1 MTIAPFAAGS
11 AAADLNT
18 RRLVAMKASLGTLS
32 NQLSTGRTAETYGG
46 LGSGRTQSLAA
57 RAQIGA
63 LDGYIAAAGTG
74 ANRVALAT
82 ASVQQVATL
91 GSTAYSGLVGAQA
104 SSGAAGR
111 PLLQQSAAGQLGGVL
126 DALNQSDG
134 RQYILGGR
142 VTDRPPV
149 ETESRLLD
157 GDSEAGLDGVKA
169 VIAERQSADLGAGT
183 TKTGRLDLSAAGA
196 AVSLSESASAGVR
209 ENFGFTLGRVVSSN
223 PGGLSV
229 ALTAAQPSTAT
240 LSFTSQPRDGDI
252 VRVTVRNADGSQG
265 FVDLT
270 ARTAG
275 AVGDDTFAIGAD
287 AATSAQNLTA
297 ALAGKSFDGKSFTG
311 KAVVGA
317 QSANPPGAAVAL
329 SGGTPASASVTV
341 GTGLA
346 AGDSLQVT
354 VGLRDGTSKTL
365 SLTAGDGT
373 KAGSFAI
380 GATPAATAANLSA
393 ALATALDSTART
405 DLAASSAVR
414 AANDFFAGSSSPGL
428 NPRRVATDADG
439 NATGFVADPSGRTVI
454 WYKGDDTS
462 ADPRRTA
469 TVPVS
474 RDQSVGIG
482 VQANEAAFRAT
493 LSGLA
498 VLATT
503 SFGGTETDTPRFDAY
518 SARVQAQL
526 RPGDGQPSVQGIAS
540 ELSLA
545 SVQIATQKTQNT
557 ATKSMLEKTVDGVE
571 TVSTEET
578 AAKLLSLQNQL
589 QASYQATSMLS
600 KLSLTN
606 YL

>member
-32 NQLSTGRTAETYGG
+32 NQLSSGRTADTYGG
-46 LGSGRTQSLAA
+46 LGAGRTQSLGA
-57 RAQIGA
+57 RAQISA
-63 LDGYIAAAGTG
+63 LDGFIAAAGTG

-91 GSTAYSGLVGAQA
+91 GSAAYSGLVGAQA
-104 SSGAAGR
+104 ASGAGAR
-111 PLLQQSAAGQLGGVL
+111 PTLQQSAAGQLGGVL
-126 DALNQSDG
+126 DALNQSNG
-134 RQYILGGR
+134 SLYILGGR

-149 ETESRLLD
+149 ETASRILD
-157 GDSEAGLDGVKA
+157 GDAETGLDGVKA
-169 VIAERQSADLGAGT
+169 VIAERQSADLGTGT
-183 TKTGRLDLSAAGA
+183 AKTGRLDLSAAGA
-196 AVSLSESASAGVR
+196 AVSLSESAAAGVR
-209 ENFGFTLGRVVSSN
+209 ENFGFTLGSVVSSN
-223 PGGLSV
+223 PAGLSV
-229 ALTAAQPSTAT
+229 ALTAATPSTAT
-240 LSFTSQPRDGDI
+240 LSFASQPREGDI

-270 ARTAG
+270 ARAAG
-275 AVGDDTFAIGAD
+275 TSGDDTFAIGAD
-287 AATSAQNLTA
+287 AGESARNLTA
-297 ALAGKSFDGKSFTG
+297 ALAGQ
-311 KAVVGA
+311 AVVGA
-317 QSANPPGAAVAL
+317 QSASPPGAAAAL
-329 SGGTPASASVTV
+329 AGGNPASATVTV
-341 GTGLA
+341 GAGLK
-346 AGDSLQVT
+346 AGDSVQITL
-354 VGLRDGTSKTL
+354 GLRDGTSKTL
-365 SLTAGDGT
+365 SLKAGDGSQ
-373 KAGSFAI
+373 AGSFAI
-380 GATPAATAANLSA
+380 GATAAATAANLSA
-393 ALATALDSTART
+393 ALAGALDSTART
-405 DLAASSAVR
+405 DLAASSATR
-414 AANDFFAGSSSPGL
+414 AASDFFAGSSSPGL
-428 NPRRVATDADG
+428 SPRRVATDAAG
-439 NATGFVADPSGRTVI
+439 NATGYLADPSGRTVI

-462 ADPRRTA
+462 VDPRRTA

-474 RDQSVGIG
+474 RDQSVAIG
-482 VQANEAAFRAT
+482 VQANEAGFRAT

-503 SFGGTETDTPRFDAY
+503 SFGTSEADTPRFDAY

-526 RPGDGQPSVQGIAS
+526 RPGDGRPSVQGIAS

-545 SVQIATQKTQNT
+545 SAQIATQKTQNT

-589 QASYQATSMLS
+589 QASYQATSMLA

>member
-149 ETESRLLD
+149 ETESRILD
-157 GDSEAGLDGVKA
+157 GDSESGLDGVKA

-209 ENFGFTLGRVVSSN
+209 ESFGFTLGRVVSSN
-223 PGGLSV
+223 PAGLSV

-297 ALAGKSFDGKSFTG
+297 ALADKSFTG

-373 KAGSFAI
+373 RAGSFAI

-526 RPGDGQPSVQGIAS
+526 RPGDGQPAVQGIAS

>member
-32 NQLSTGRTAETYGG
+32 NQLSSGRTADTYGG
-46 LGSGRTQSLAA
+46 LGAGRTQSLGA
-57 RAQIGA
+57 RAQISA
-63 LDGYIAAAGTG
+63 LDGFIAAAGTG

-91 GSTAYSGLVGAQA
+91 GSAAYSGLVGAQA
-104 SSGAAGR
+104 ASGAGAR
-111 PLLQQSAAGQLGGVL
+111 PTLQQSAAGQLGGVL
-126 DALNQSDG
+126 DALNQSNG
-134 RQYILGGR
+134 SLYILGGR

-149 ETESRLLD
+149 ETASRILD
-157 GDSEAGLDGVKA
+157 GDAETGLDGVKA
-169 VIAERQSADLGAGT
+169 VIAERQSADLGTGT
-183 TKTGRLDLSAAGA
+183 AKTGRLDLSAAGA
-196 AVSLSESASAGVR
+196 AVSLSESAAAGVR
-209 ENFGFTLGRVVSSN
+209 ENFGFTLGSVVSSN
-223 PGGLSV
+223 PAGLSV
-229 ALTAAQPSTAT
+229 ALTAATPSTAT
-240 LSFTSQPRDGDI
+240 LSFASQPREGDI

-270 ARTAG
+270 ARAAG
-275 AVGDDTFAIGAD
+275 TSGDDTFAIGAD
-287 AATSAQNLTA
+287 AGESARNLTA
-297 ALAGKSFDGKSFTG
+297 ALAGQ
-311 KAVVGA
+311 AVVGA
-317 QSANPPGAAVAL
+317 QSASPPGAAAAL
-329 SGGTPASASVTV
+329 AGGNPASATVTV
-341 GTGLA
+341 GAGLK
-346 AGDSLQVT
+346 AGDSVQITL
-354 VGLRDGTSKTL
+354 GLRDGTSKTL
-365 SLTAGDGT
+365 SLKAGDGSQ
-373 KAGSFAI
+373 AGSFAI
-380 GATPAATAANLSA
+380 GATAAATAANLSA
-393 ALATALDSTART
+393 ALAGALDSTART
-405 DLAASSAVR
+405 DLAASSATR
-414 AANDFFAGSSSPGL
+414 AASDFFAGSSSPGL
-428 NPRRVATDADG
+428 SPRRVATDAAG
-439 NATGFVADPSGRTVI
+439 NAAGYLADPSGRTVI

-462 ADPRRTA
+462 VDPRRTA

-474 RDQSVGIG
+474 RDQSVAIG
-482 VQANEAAFRAT
+482 VQANEAGFRAT

-503 SFGGTETDTPRFDAY
+503 SFGTTEADTPRFDAY

-526 RPGDGQPSVQGIAS
+526 RPGDGRPSVQGIAS

-545 SVQIATQKTQNT
+545 SAQIATQKTQNT

-589 QASYQATSMLS
+589 QASYQATSMLA

>member
-11 AAADLNT
+11 AAADINT

-32 NQLSTGRTAETYGG
+32 NQLSSGRTADTYGG
-46 LGSGRTQSLAA
+46 LGAGRTQSLGA
-57 RAQIGA
+57 RAQISA
-63 LDGYIAAAGTG
+63 LDGFIAAAGTG

-91 GSTAYSGLVGAQA
+91 GSAAYSGLVGAQA
-104 SSGAAGR
+104 ASGAGAR
-111 PLLQQSAAGQLGGVL
+111 PTLQQSAAGQLGGVL
-126 DALNQSDG
+126 DALNQSNG
-134 RQYILGGR
+134 SLYILGGR

-149 ETESRLLD
+149 ETASRILD
-157 GDSEAGLDGVKA
+157 GDAETGLDGVKA
-169 VIAERQSADLGAGT
+169 VIAERQSADLGTGT
-183 TKTGRLDLSAAGA
+183 AKTGRLDLSAAGA
-196 AVSLSESASAGVR
+196 AVSLSESAAAGVR
-209 ENFGFTLGRVVSSN
+209 ENFGFTLGSVVSSN
-223 PGGLSV
+223 PAGLSV
-229 ALTAAQPSTAT
+229 ALTAATPSTAT
-240 LSFTSQPRDGDI
+240 LSFASQPREGDI

-270 ARTAG
+270 ARAAG
-275 AVGDDTFAIGAD
+275 TSGDDTFAIGAD
-287 AATSAQNLTA
+287 AGESARNLTA
-297 ALAGKSFDGKSFTG
+297 ALAG

-317 QSANPPGAAVAL
+317 QSASPPGAAAAL
-329 SGGTPASASVTV
+329 AGGNPASATVTV
-341 GTGLA
+341 GAGLK
-346 AGDSLQVT
+346 AGDSVQITL
-354 VGLRDGTSKTL
+354 GLRDGTSKTL
-365 SLTAGDGT
+365 SLKAGDGSQ
-373 KAGSFAI
+373 AGSFAI
-380 GATPAATAANLSA
+380 GATAAATAANLSA
-393 ALATALDSTART
+393 ALAGALDSTART
-405 DLAASSAVR
+405 DLAASSATR
-414 AANDFFAGSSSPGL
+414 AASDFFAGSSSPGL
-428 NPRRVATDADG
+428 SPRRVATDAAG
-439 NATGFVADPSGRTVI
+439 NAAGYLADPSGRTVI

-462 ADPRRTA
+462 VDPRRTA

-474 RDQSVGIG
+474 RDQSVAIG
-482 VQANEAAFRAT
+482 VQANEAGFRAT

-503 SFGGTETDTPRFDAY
+503 SFGTTEADTPRFDAY

-526 RPGDGQPSVQGIAS
+526 RPGDGRPSVQGIAS

-545 SVQIATQKTQNT
+545 SAQIATQKTQNT

-589 QASYQATSMLS
+589 QASYQATSMLA

>member
-1 MTIAPFAAGS
+1 M
-11 AAADLNT
+11 
-18 RRLVAMKASLGTLS
+18 
-32 NQLSTGRTAETYGG
+32 
-46 LGSGRTQSLAA
+46 
-57 RAQIGA
+57 
-63 LDGYIAAAGTG
+63 
-74 ANRVALAT
+74 
-82 ASVQQVATL
+82 
-91 GSTAYSGLVGAQA
+91 
-104 SSGAAGR
+104 
-111 PLLQQSAAGQLGGVL
+111 
-126 DALNQSDG
+126 
-134 RQYILGGR
+134 
-142 VTDRPPV
+142 
-149 ETESRLLD
+149 
-157 GDSEAGLDGVKA
+157 
-169 VIAERQSADLGAGT
+169 
-183 TKTGRLDLSAAGA
+183 
-196 AVSLSESASAGVR
+196 
-209 ENFGFTLGRVVSSN
+209 
-223 PGGLSV
+223 
-229 ALTAAQPSTAT
+229 
-240 LSFTSQPRDGDI
+240 
-252 VRVTVRNADGSQG
+252 
-265 FVDLT
+265 
-270 ARTAG
+270 
-275 AVGDDTFAIGAD
+275 
-287 AATSAQNLTA
+287 
-297 ALAGKSFDGKSFTG
+297 
-311 KAVVGA
+311 
-317 QSANPPGAAVAL
+317 
-329 SGGTPASASVTV
+329 
-341 GTGLA
+341 
-346 AGDSLQVT
+346 
-354 VGLRDGTSKTL
+354 
-365 SLTAGDGT
+365 
-373 KAGSFAI
+373 
-380 GATPAATAANLSA
+380 
-393 ALATALDSTART
+393 
-405 DLAASSAVR
+405 R

-526 RPGDGQPSVQGIAS
+526 RPGDGQPAVQGIAS

>member
-32 NQLSTGRTAETYGG
+32 NQLSSGRTADTYGG
-46 LGSGRTQSLAA
+46 LGAGRTQSLGA
-57 RAQIGA
+57 RAQISA
-63 LDGYIAAAGTG
+63 LDGFIAAAGTG

-91 GSTAYSGLVGAQA
+91 GSAAYSGLVGAQA
-104 SSGAAGR
+104 ASGAAAR
-111 PLLQQSAAGQLGGVL
+111 PTLQQSAAGQLGGVL
-126 DALNQSDG
+126 DALNQSNG
-134 RQYILGGR
+134 SLYILGGR

-149 ETESRLLD
+149 ETASRILD
-157 GDSEAGLDGVKA
+157 GDAETGLDGVKA
-169 VIAERQSADLGAGT
+169 VIAERQSADLGTGT
-183 TKTGRLDLSAAGA
+183 AKTGRLDLSAAGA

-209 ENFGFTLGRVVSSN
+209 ENFGFTLGSVVSSN
-223 PGGLSV
+223 PAGLSV
-229 ALTAAQPSTAT
+229 ALTAATPSSAT
-240 LSFTSQPRDGDI
+240 LSFASQPRDGDI

-265 FVDLT
+265 FADLT
-270 ARTAG
+270 ARAAG
-275 AVGDDTFAIGAD
+275 TSGDDTFAIGAD
-287 AATSAQNLTA
+287 AGDSARNLTA
-297 ALAGKSFDGKSFTG
+297 ALAGKTFAG

-317 QSANPPGAAVAL
+317 QSASPPGVAAAL
-329 SGGTPASASVTV
+329 SGGTPASATVTV
-341 GTGLA
+341 GAGLK
-346 AGDSLQVT
+346 AGDSVQVT
-354 VGLRDGTSKTL
+354 LGLRDGTSKTL
-365 SLTAGDGT
+365 SLKAGDGSQ
-373 KAGSFAI
+373 AGSFAI
-380 GATPAATAANLSA
+380 GATAAATAANLSA
-393 ALATALDSTART
+393 ALAGALDSTART
-405 DLAASSAVR
+405 DLSASSATR
-414 AANDFFAGSSSPGL
+414 AASDFFAGSSSPGL
-428 NPRRVATDADG
+428 SPRRVATDAAG
-439 NATGFVADPSGRTVI
+439 NATGYLADPSGRTVI

-462 ADPRRTA
+462 VDPRRTA

-474 RDQSVGIG
+474 RDQSVAIG

-503 SFGGTETDTPRFDAY
+503 SFGTTEADTPRFDAY

-526 RPGDGQPSVQGIAS
+526 RPGDGRPSVQGIAS

-545 SVQIATQKTQNT
+545 SAQIATQKTQNT

-589 QASYQATSMLS
+589 QASYQATSMLA